1 MSVLSYYFTSAARFI
16 WMAPEHVRQHT
27 HGPVTHSSIRLEV
40 IFSDPKK
47 AHRILLGSHTRGPSV
62 SVSRNQKMTAGQLP
76 ATVTRVL
83 CDRTI
88 TY

>member
-16 WMAPEHVRQHT
+16 RMAPEHVRQHT

-47 AHRILLGSHTRGPSV
+47 AHRILLEPIHGWKWKARTHVVPVSASH
-62 SVSRNQKMTAGQLP
+62 
-76 ATVTRVL
+76 VTKR
-83 CDRTI
+83 
-88 TY
+88 